1 MNAGNKILLIS
12 SFPLLV
18 LCDKSNWD
26 DIKVDCG
33 ECKALIQNW
42 NTRYKTC
49 ENYCETVGMVCL
61 NAYEESNNDCVIEK
75 QHACNEIITSSDAI
89 CECRPGNDNGK
100 QLCEQFWTILCH
112 KTINV
117 ICVESL
123 F

>member
-1 MNAGNKILLIS
+1 MKINKNAGNKILLIS

-33 ECKALIQNW
+33 ECKALIHEW
-42 NTRYKTC
+42 NTKYKTC

-61 NAYEESNNDCVIEK
+61 NAYEESNNNCVIEK
-75 QHACNEIITSSDAI
+75 QHACNEHIVTSDAI

-100 QLCEQFWTILCH
+100 QLCEQF
-112 KTINV
+112 
-117 ICVESL
+117 
-123 F
+123 